1 MELTEMKSLWENMS
15 QKIDQQKV
23 LTDPII
29 KEMTKKR
36 YSKEVR
42 FITISES
49 IGIVVAIS
57 TLLYLLL
64 NFDKLDT
71 WYFMVFGIIAILTL
85 LVMPIV
91 SLKSMKILTQINIA
105 NDNYKQSLTNF
116 AKGKKQHLLVQ
127 QIGAYLSIPIFLIFI
142 ILTQKIVNNN
152 DLLIDKGL
160 GVYWYVIP
168 IGIAFQFLVSKWILL
183 KHKKT
188 INSAETILEELK
200 P

>member
-1 MELTEMKSLWENMS
+1 MKSLWEDMS

-29 KEMTKKR
+29 REMTQKR

-57 TLLYLLL
+57 ILIYLLL

-71 WYFMVFGIIAILTL
+71 WYLMMFGIIAVLTL

-105 NDNYKQSLTNF
+105 HDNYKQSLINF
-116 AKGKKQHLLVQ
+116 AKGKKQHLLTQ
-127 QIGAYLSIPIFLIFI
+127 QIGAYLSIPILLIFI

-152 DLLIDKGL
+152 DLLIDKDL
-160 GVYWYVIP
+160 SVYWYILP
-168 IGIAFQFLVSKWILL
+168 IGIAFQFLLSKWILR

-188 INSAETILEELK
+188 INSAETILKELK